1 MTPPPPRSTRTDT
14 LFPYPT
20 RFRAV
25 NALAP
30 KELTALDWLRSDRQG
45 ATVLSTANLLLS
57 AERAIRDILPPAL
70 AQACRVAR
78 IDRQQITLAVPS
90 AAHAAKLRQLAPRI
104 TRTLVASGRNL
115 NEAIGRAS
123 CRERVCQYV

>member
-1 MTPPPPRSTRTDT
+1 MRRPPNQT
-14 LFPYPT
+14 
-20 RFRAV
+20 AV

-70 AQACRVAR
+70 AHACRVAR

-90 AAHAAKLRQLAPRI
+90 AAHAAKLRR
-104 TRTLVASGRNL
+104 S
-115 NEAIGRAS
+115 EARRVGKECVGT
-123 CRERVCQYV
+123 CRYRWWPYQ

>member
-1 MTPPPPRSTRTDT
+1 MRRPPNQT
-14 LFPYPT
+14 
-20 RFRAV
+20 AV

-78 IDRQQITLAVPS
+78 LDRQQITLTVPR
-90 AAHAAKLRQLAPRI
+90 AAHAAKLRQFAPRI
-104 TRTLVASGRNL
+104 TRNLEASGTKH
-115 NEAIGRAS
+115 NEAIIKIQ
-123 CRERVCQYV
+123 E